1 MTRIKAISVAALL
14 CASIATPAFA
24 QEVGAYGP
32 REDAYGPGTAP
43 STYYR
48 SYGQQVDPSVLP
60 PRDNDEYWNL
70 QNFGTTGRSPARP
83 GGENPN
89 LNPPG

>member
-1 MTRIKAISVAALL
+1 MKRINVIGTAVFL
-14 CASIATPAFA
+14 CASIATPALA

-32 REDAYGPGTAP
+32 LGASPP
-43 STYYR
+43 TYYR
-48 SYGQQVDPSVLP
+48 SYGQVDPSVLP

-89 LNPPG
+89 LNPPGS